1 MYMYMLATL
10 YMLVSHAYIRMKAK
24 YLIFIVYVRALCVY
38 ACDVLVCIHTYVT
51 NGLTTDLAL

>member
-1 MYMYMLATL
+1 MYMLATL

-24 YLIFIVYVRALCVY
+24 YLIFIVYVRASCVY

-51 NGLTTDLAL
+51 NGLITDLAL